1 LKSTGLDALASPLLS
16 VALDCGNPRF
26 HVGNDTLY
34 EGGSY
39 RLIDEP

>member
-1 LKSTGLDALASPLLS
+1 LKSRGLDALASLLLS
-16 VALDCGNPRF
+16 VALDRSNPRF
-26 HVGNDTLY
+26 HVGNDALY